1 MARTFTR
8 EEFYLLVW
16 SKPLTHLAKEFA
28 LSDVA
33 LHKICK
39 KHDIPHPPLGWWAK
53 KAAGKEVTQ
62 TPLPPLTD
70 KVLAQITIAAGELRA
85 EPELIAGAREK
96 ARILASAATQNDL
109 APDRIVE
116 RTIAQLTRAKPSET
130 TKLAKVEKPGLIKLE
145 VAPGSAER
153 LALALNRIAAVG
165 APMGIRITSTD
176 EAAAFEC
183 DGEIISFSVTEITR
197 RETHVMTAKERAEE
211 AAWQK
216 KEDKRWAG
224 KNPWDREAA
233 SYFSRPRFPDWD
245 YHTTGQL
252 SFELEQRYLWGP
264 TPRRSFRD
272 GKTQRLENMAA
283 DIAVG
288 ILVLVAAIKDDRLKR
303 EEATRREAEERQRRE
318 QVQRAKHVVKRRSEY
333 LDQLLE
339 EVSSL
344 DRLRRLVAALKAEEG
359 LATAGRVGAFVA
371 FAELRL
377 AARQAALGSE
387 ALERRLAD
395 AKLFGDDDDFDF
407 RPRGYY

>member
-8 EEFYLLVW
+8 KEFYDLVW
-16 SKPLTHLAKEFA
+16 SKPLTHLAKEFL

-53 KAAGKEVTQ
+53 KAAGKAVTQ
-62 TPLPPLTD
+62 TPLPALTD
-70 KVLAQITIAAGELRA
+70 KLLAQITIAAGELRA
-85 EPELIAGAREK
+85 EPELIAGARER
-96 ARILASAATQNDL
+96 ARILASAAMKDDP

-116 RTIAQLTRAKPSET
+116 RTIAQLARAKPNEV

-165 APMGIRITSTD
+165 APMGVRITSTD

-183 DGEIISFSVTEITR
+183 EGEIISFSVTESTTQER
-197 RETHVMTAKERAEE
+197 HVMTAKELAEE
-211 AAWQK
+211 AAWKK
-216 KEDKRWAG
+216 KEERKWAG
-224 KNPWDREAA
+224 RNPVDRVF
-233 SYFSRPRFPDWD
+233 FSFSGPTFPHWD
-245 YHTTGQL
+245 YHPTGQL
-252 SFELEQRYLWGP
+252 SFELERRYLWGP

-303 EEATRREAEERQRRE
+303 EEAARRQAEEQQRRE
-318 QVQRAKHVVKRRSEY
+318 QVQRVKHVEKRRSER
-333 LDQLLE
+333 LEQLLE

-344 DRLRRLVAALKAEEG
+344 DRLRRLVAALKAEQG
-359 LATAGRVGAFVA
+359 LERVGRVGEFVA
-371 FAELRL
+371 FAEANL
-377 AARQAALGSE
+377 AAREAALQSE
-387 ALERRLAD
+387 GLERRLAD

-407 RPRGYY
+407 RPRGFY